1 MRVPSIA
8 AIVTFAVALC
18 AAPSAQAVVREI
30 GVPEPF
36 PLAGCPDDCQAVGQ
50 VSGFQQRI
58 GDFTHPFRSNRQGH
72 VVAFTIRLGMPN
84 AEQMQFFQNF
94 FGGPPSARL
103 SILRPKKGKHR
114 YKLIRQSEIFQLA
127 SYLGSAPS
135 FALERRL
142 KVLPRDLIGLTVP
155 TWVPAFTVG
164 LGERYAWR
172 SSRPRSVCDATTA
185 EPSAQQ
191 TKGSLRTYGCF
202 YRDARLL
209 YSATFVP
216 TPTPTTGQGEQ
227 RNRRTDGSGAPAG
240 STDTRTGGARPH

>member
-1 MRVPSIA
+1 VSLRSLA
-8 AIVTFAVALC
+8 AIATFAAALC
-18 AAPSAQAVVREI
+18 AAPSAHAVVREI

-58 GDFTHPFRSNRQGH
+58 GTSTHPFRSNRQGH
-72 VVAFTIRLGMPN
+72 VVAFTIRLGQPN
-84 AEQMQFFQNF
+84 ADQMQFFQNF

-103 SILRPKKGKHR
+103 SILRPKGKR
-114 YKLIRQSEIFQLA
+114 SYKLIRQSEVFQLA
-127 SYLGSAPS
+127 QYLGSTPS

-142 KVLPRDLIGLTVP
+142 KVLPRDTIALTVP
-155 TWVPAFTVG
+155 TWVPAFAVG
-164 LGERYAWR
+164 LGDQYAWR
-172 SSRPRSVCDATTA
+172 SSRPRSVCDATTS

-191 TKGSLRTYGCF
+191 TKGSRRTYGCF

-216 TPTPTTGQGEQ
+216 TPTPTTG
-227 RNRRTDGSGAPAG
+227 
-240 STDTRTGGARPH
+240 